1 MNTETKP
8 QKESKLDIDS
18 NYDLRLVRT
27 LSPALRWVLA
37 LPIAFLAALVIQITC
52 GFFIKPML
60 SNFAEDGAVSVIVN
74 SAFMLMKY
82 CAFIVTAVA
91 TSPVARSKK
100 FTVSIVF
107 AIIASCLCAG
117 STVLA
122 LSFGSSDNK
131 TMMMATG
138 TAAIAGALLAVWNV
152 RNVTSMPAS
161 EGNKNP
167 EL

>member
-27 LSPALRWVLA
+27 LNPVLRWVLA
-37 LPIAFLAALVIQITC
+37 LPIAFLAALVIQITY
-52 GFFIKPML
+52 GFVFRLLL